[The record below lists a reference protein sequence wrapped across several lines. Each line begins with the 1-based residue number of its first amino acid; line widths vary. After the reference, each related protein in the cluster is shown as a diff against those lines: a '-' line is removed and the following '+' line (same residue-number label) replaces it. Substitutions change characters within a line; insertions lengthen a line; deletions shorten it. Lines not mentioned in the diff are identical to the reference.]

1 MPRRGSIPTR
11 DVLPDPLT
19 GSKVGAFGTS
29 FDGSL
34 YVTFKNGYRDYVSRR
49 QISNVKRAL
58 KIKKEATK

>member
-1 MPRRGSIPTR
+1 M
-11 DVLPDPLT
+11 LPDGFIKINQST
-19 GSKVGAFGTS
+19 VANISKIARFGTS

-58 KIKKEATK
+58 KIKREATK